1 MQIHPR
7 MAWIYV
13 STKVDT
19 YQQQRES
26 VEGGALWVCGV

>member
-1 MQIHPR
+1 

-13 STKVDT
+13 STKVYT
-19 YQQQRES
+19 YQQQRGI